1 MSGEL
6 RRGRGISTRER
17 FQARAQPVF
26 VDDVAKAVVSAVCD
40 PSTAGKTYSLA
51 GPGIYTQAEL
61 AQIVFD
67 GTPEERSRCEEAASS
82 QP

>member
-1 MSGEL
+1 M
-6 RRGRGISTRER
+6 RRGALHEWRVT
-17 FQARAQPVF
+17 
-26 VDDVAKAVVSAVCD
+26 DDVAKAVVSAVCD

-67 GTPEERSRCEEAASS
+67 GTPEERGAAVKKLPLHSPS
-82 QP
+82 AA